1 MAQVLIDHDR
11 IRQWA
16 EARGGAPASVR
27 GTSSSGDPGL
37 LRIDLPG
44 GAGNDSLQRIS
55 WDDWFRKF
63 DAQQL
68 ALLIDDDDRPTTF
81 NKLVYRHEVNIDI
94 DATDRRRGGG
104 AKESHMAK
112 PNRQTDR
119 SRTAATESDPDIER
133 DDAQNAA
140 ADAPEGDEAD
150 ETDDDMD
157 DDDIDDSDDEFD
169 DADSDDDE
177 GDSDDDLDEEGDEGE
192 AEGEENDG
200 NDRGRQ

>member
-27 GTSSSGDPGL
+27 GTGSSGDPGL

-68 ALLIDDDDRPTTF
+68 ALLIDDDERPTTF
-81 NKLVYRHEVNIDI
+81 NKLVYRHEINIDI

-119 SRTAATESDPDIER
+119 SRTATTENDPDVER
-133 DDAQNAA
+133 DAERNAG
-140 ADAPEGDEAD
+140 ADEPEADEAD
-150 ETDDDMD
+150 DTDDDM
-157 DDDIDDSDDEFD
+157 DDSDDEFD
-169 DADSDDDE
+169 DADTDDDE
-177 GDSDDDLDEEGDEGE
+177 GNSDDDLDEEGDEGE
-192 AEGEENDG
+192 DEGEENDG

>member
-11 IRQWA
+11 IREWA
-16 EARGGAPASVR
+16 QARGGAPASVR
-27 GTSSSGDPGL
+27 GTGSSGDPGL

-81 NKLVYRHEVNIDI
+81 NKLVHRHEVNIDI
-94 DATDRRRGGG
+94 NTADHRRGSG

-119 SRTAATESDPDIER
+119 SP
-133 DDAQNAA
+133 AA
-140 ADAPEGDEAD
+140 ASETDPADKLEVDEAD
-150 ETDDDMD
+150 ETDEDID
-157 DDDIDDSDDEFD
+157 DDDEFEDADTDDDERDSDDLED
-169 DADSDDDE
+169 DGDE
-177 GDSDDDLDEEGDEGE
+177 SEDEGE
-192 AEGEENDG
+192 ESDG
-200 NDRGRQ
+200 DDRDRG

>member
-27 GTSSSGDPGL
+27 GTGSSSDPGL

-68 ALLIDDDDRPTTF
+68 ALLIDDDERPTTF
-81 NKLVYRHEVNIDI
+81 NKLVDRHEVNIDI

-119 SRTAATESDPDIER
+119 SPAAATETDPDIER
-133 DDAQNAA
+133 DDPQNAG
-140 ADAPEGDEAD
+140 ADEPEADEAD
-150 ETDDDMD
+150 DTDDDM
-157 DDDIDDSDDEFD
+157 DDSDDEFD
-169 DADSDDDE
+169 DADTDDDE
-177 GDSDDDLDEEGDEGE
+177 GASDDDLDDEGDEGVD
-192 AEGEENDG
+192 EGEENDG
-200 NDRGRQ
+200 NDRDP